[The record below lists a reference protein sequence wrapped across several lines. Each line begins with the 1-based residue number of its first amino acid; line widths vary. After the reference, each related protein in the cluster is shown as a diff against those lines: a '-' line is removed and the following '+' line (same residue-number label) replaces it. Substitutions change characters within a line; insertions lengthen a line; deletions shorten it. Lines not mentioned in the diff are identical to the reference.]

1 MARRTTAGRSKHD
14 SRPARE
20 SLRKR
25 LGLRIA
31 RAIDAR
37 DGGCCVYCGATAE
50 ESGSHLHLDHVVPRS
65 LGGEDSPSNLV
76 TACRG
81 CNCARKA
88 MSLAQWSR
96 YVAALR
102 GLHPRTISRRVRAR
116 LAQPLP
122 LAA

>member
-1 MARRTTAGRSKHD
+1 MKRQTAGRSRHD
-14 SRPARE
+14 SRPRRE

-31 RAIDAR
+31 RAIDTR

-50 ESGSHLHLDHVVPRS
+50 ESGSPLHLDHVVPRS
-65 LGGEDSPSNLV
+65 LGGEDTPDNLV
-76 TACRG
+76 TACRA
-81 CNCARKA
+81 CNCARHD

-96 YVAALR
+96 YVATLR
-102 GLHPRTISRRVRAR
+102 NLHPRTIARRVRRR

>member
-1 MARRTTAGRSKHD
+1 MARDTAGRTRHD

-25 LGLRIA
+25 LGSRIA
-31 RAIDAR
+31 SAIDAR
-37 DGGCCVYCGATAE
+37 DGGRCVYCGATAE
-50 ESGSHLHLDHVVPRS
+50 ESGGHLHLDHVIPRS
-65 LGGEDSPSNLV
+65 LGGEDSAANLV

-88 MSLAQWSR
+88 MSLSQWSR

-116 LAQPLP
+116 LATPLQ